1 MNLES
6 ILEVVKVIGFI
17 RHGDSSVVSC
27 TPFADQESKETRKDA
42 GMVAGGEGPGVW
54 PGTLASTRH
63 PLRWQQTSFLVK
75 LARWQ
80 ELNRP

>member
-42 GMVAGGEGPGVW
+42 GMVAGGEGPGV
-54 PGTLASTRH
+54 
-63 PLRWQQTSFLVK
+63 
-75 LARWQ
+75 
-80 ELNRP
+80 